1 MALQVTADITRPA
14 LRYHGGKFRVAPWV
28 LSLMP
33 PHGSYI
39 EPYGGGGSILLRKPR
54 VRNEVYNDLDQ
65 RVVNFFRVLRD
76 PASAAELQR
85 RVSLTPYAR
94 AEFEWSYE
102 PPVDRIDDAH
112 KLVVKAFQ
120 GHGSDSATRPVRTG
134 FRARASAERC
144 TPAVEWASWPEQIPA
159 FTRRLQG
166 VLVENAPAI
175 DVIQRQDQPGA
186 LHYVDPPYVHSTRS
200 SRQGRGGMGY
210 AHEMKDADH
219 RQLAEVLHGCRGM
232 VMLSGY
238 RSALYDELYGDWRRY
253 EHKAAADMGKQRTEC
268 MWLNAAAQAGT
279 IQMGL
284 L

>member
-33 PHGSYI
+33 PHQSYV

-54 VRNEVYNDLDQ
+54 VRNEVYNDLDR

-85 RVSLTPYAR
+85 RVALTPYAR

-102 PPVDRIDDAH
+102 LPTDPIDDAH

-134 FRARASAERC
+134 FRARTSAERC
-144 TPAVEWASWPEQIPA
+144 TPAVEWANWPEQIPA

-166 VLVENAPAI
+166 VLIENAPAI
-175 DVIQRQDQPGA
+175 EVIQRQDQLGA

-219 RQLAEVLHGCRGM
+219 RELAAVLRGVRGM

-238 RSALYDELYGDWRRY
+238 RSALYDELYGDWARF
-253 EHKAAADMGKQRTEC
+253 EHKAAADMGQARTEC
-268 MWLNAAAQAGT
+268 LWLNAAAQAGA

>member
-28 LSLMP
+28 LGLMP

-76 PASAAELQR
+76 PASAAE
-85 RVSLTPYAR
+85 
-94 AEFEWSYE
+94 
-102 PPVDRIDDAH
+102 
-112 KLVVKAFQ
+112 
-120 GHGSDSATRPVRTG
+120 
-134 FRARASAERC
+134 
-144 TPAVEWASWPEQIPA
+144 
-159 FTRRLQG
+159 
-166 VLVENAPAI
+166 
-175 DVIQRQDQPGA
+175 
-186 LHYVDPPYVHSTRS
+186 
-200 SRQGRGGMGY
+200 
-210 AHEMKDADH
+210 DADH
-219 RQLAEVLHGCRGM
+219 RELAEVLHGCRGM

-238 RSALYDELYGDWRRY
+238 RSALYDELYGDWRRH

-268 MWLNAAAQAGT
+268 MWLNAAAQAGA